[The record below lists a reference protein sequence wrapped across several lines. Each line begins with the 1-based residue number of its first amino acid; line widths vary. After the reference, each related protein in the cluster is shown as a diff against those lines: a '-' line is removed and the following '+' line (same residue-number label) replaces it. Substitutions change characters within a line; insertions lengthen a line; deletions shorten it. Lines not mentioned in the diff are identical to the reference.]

1 MDDLMKNKQTKKKTT
16 KKTKTEQRPY
26 LLVDWQCDIQV
37 AHGSLRKAFGRFWL
51 FQEGEA
57 ATRLLAHVSDLKH
70 EEGKKSLRYVTFS
83 GELCRF
89 FGVTVSRR
97 EALLESE
104 EKNQKISN

>member
-1 MDDLMKNKQTKKKTT
+1 MYMTCCGLNGRLDEKKKPN

-70 EEGKKSLRYVTFS
+70 EEGKKASD
-83 GELCRF
+83 
-89 FGVTVSRR
+89 
-97 EALLESE
+97 
-104 EKNQKISN
+104 I